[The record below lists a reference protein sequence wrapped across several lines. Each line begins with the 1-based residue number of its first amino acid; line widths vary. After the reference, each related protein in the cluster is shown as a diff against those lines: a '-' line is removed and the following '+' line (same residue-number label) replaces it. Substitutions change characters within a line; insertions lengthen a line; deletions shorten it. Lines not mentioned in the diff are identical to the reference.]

1 MVIEFIALWLKVP
14 LKVPPVIVPVEV
26 ISVIV
31 AEAELSDPAL
41 TKPLAVKVER
51 VPVVALSEVALMA
64 PVTVKLFPTEALLV
78 TTRSVVEVLPVTV
91 KAVKLPRVVIEFMA
105 L

>member
-1 MVIEFIALWLKVP
+1 MIPVVVILVMT
-14 LKVPPVIVPVEV
+14 
-26 ISVIV
+26 

-51 VPVVALSEVALMA
+51 VPVVALIEAALMA

-78 TTRSVVEVLPVTV
+78 TTRSVVEVLPRTV
-91 KAVKLPRVVIEFMA
+91 KAVKLPRLVIEFMA